1 MVLNY
6 QDGMAICRHFGAP
19 DLFCTFT
26 CNPKWQEISDAL
38 LMEPGQV
45 YSDRPDI
52 VTRVFKRK
60 LTSLFLMCERVM
72 HLGLLMLVS
81 AYTVLKFNVH
91 SITLIVYVLIACEL
105 PSYCATMFYFSFA
118 DLYVVEFQK
127 RGLPHIH
134 VLIWLKEPTRD
145 VTGNTIDRFVSAEI
159 PDVRTD
165 PLGYAVVEEFMIHGP
180 CGEFN
185 QGCPCMKDGTCSKR
199 YPKTFNEETVV

>member
-1 MVLNY
+1 M
-6 QDGMAICRHFGAP
+6 P
-19 DLFCTFT
+19 
-26 CNPKWQEISDAL
+26 
-38 LMEPGQV
+38 
-45 YSDRPDI
+45 
-52 VTRVFKRK
+52 
-60 LTSLFLMCERVM
+60 
-72 HLGLLMLVS
+72 VS

-91 SITLIVYVLIACEL
+91 SITLIVYVLVACEL
-105 PSYCATMFYFSFA
+105 PPYCATMFYFFFA

-145 VTGNTIDRFVSAEI
+145 VTGNAIDRFVSAEI

-199 YPKTFNEETVV
+199 YPKTFNEETVVDSLGVPVYRRRQDGHYVVKGGVRLDNRWVVPYNLALLKKFHGHLNVEWCNKSNLLKYLFMYLTKGDEIDEYVMCR